1 MRATE
6 QAKLATRERILICAA
21 SLFRAAGWERATT
34 RGIASAAGIA
44 AGTVFNYFPAKEAI
58 AVALATRALAE
69 GARDFQAL
77 RRADASLEEDLFV
90 FIWAG
95 FRRLEPER
103 NWLAHALSAITAPAG
118 PARTTPARSGNPGPP
133 ARQKQSSPDS
143 LASTHLPTVA
153 RILAEHG
160 FRATPVQMQLY
171 WTLYAG
177 ILAHWTTDDSEYQQ
191 DTLALLDQ
199 ALILFAGSLKP
210 DRDA

>member
-1 MRATE
+1 MRVTE
-6 QAKLATRERILICAA
+6 QARLATRERILICAA
-21 SLFRAAGWERATT
+21 RLFRAAGWEQATT

-44 AGTVFNYFPAKEAI
+44 AGTIFNYFPAKEAI

-69 GARDFQAL
+69 AARDFQAL

-103 NWLAHALSAITAPAG
+103 NWLAHALSAITAPVPPRAA
-118 PARTTPARSGNPGPP
+118 PPSGNPGPP

-160 FRATPVQMQLY
+160 FRATPAQMQLY
-171 WTLYAG
+171 WTLYTG
-177 ILAHWTTDDSEYQQ
+177 ILAHWTTDDSDYQQ